1 MSFTPFPARAGFSY
15 SQAGQSL
22 FRGSARF
29 LLFSGD
35 APLFLVVK
43 TFSVLPMYPYMP
55 DTKDN
60 RRYEHI
66 DHFSVYPQEEKRRDR
81 QRRPGKRHA
90 QETAV
95 KIC

>member
-1 MSFTPFPARAGFSY
+1 
-15 SQAGQSL
+15 
-22 FRGSARF
+22 
-29 LLFSGD
+29 
-35 APLFLVVK
+35 
-43 TFSVLPMYPYMP
+43 MYPYMP

-60 RRYEHI
+60 RRYKHI
-66 DHFSVYPQEEKRRDR
+66 YHFSVYPQEEKRRDR